1 MLNHDEP
8 NWVKTQVVQS
18 SAYQGVSADS
28 HGSHAGHDESS
39 NEVAH
44 AEQAHADH
52 GHLVLG
58 MDAHTAVGRLGS
70 LACIA
75 GILVSLYLHLI
86 NRGAADALR
95 RTLMGSIA
103 TRWIVVGA
111 ERKWMVDEF
120 YDWVIRLPLR
130 LIANILSA
138 IDELLL
144 DAGIVNGLGALP
156 AAVGRLFRPLYGGVV
171 QGYAVTMAGGVALVA
186 AWVIWIWLRGAN

>member
-1 MLNHDEP
+1 
-8 NWVKTQVVQS
+8 
-18 SAYQGVSADS
+18 
-28 HGSHAGHDESS
+28 
-39 NEVAH
+39 
-44 AEQAHADH
+44 
-52 GHLVLG
+52 
-58 MDAHTAVGRLGS
+58 
-70 LACIA
+70 
-75 GILVSLYLHLI
+75 
-86 NRGAADALR
+86 
-95 RTLMGSIA
+95 MGSIA

-130 LIANILSA
+130 LVANILSA

-156 AAVGRLFRPLYGGVV
+156 AAVGRIFRPLYGGVV

>member
-1 MLNHDEP
+1 
-8 NWVKTQVVQS
+8 
-18 SAYQGVSADS
+18 
-28 HGSHAGHDESS
+28 
-39 NEVAH
+39 
-44 AEQAHADH
+44 
-52 GHLVLG
+52 

-95 RTLMGSIA
+95 RALMGSMA

-111 ERKWMVDEF
+111 ERKWLVDEF
-120 YDWVIRLPLR
+120 YDWVIRLPLKVV
-130 LIANILSA
+130 ANILSA

-144 DAGIVNGLGALP
+144 DAGIVNGLGGLP

-186 AWVIWIWLRGAN
+186 AWVIWIWLRGAL